1 MDICRPGHE
10 ATCISQDCD
19 VTYLSVCFNCC
30 GFSHKRI
37 GGTESTNF
45 MSKVLFLSS
54 SSIAEIIEEVFSGS
68 RTDQSNIGRFGGD
81 LALNHMV
88 DLES

>member
-1 MDICRPGHE
+1 MDICTSGHE

-37 GGTESTNF
+37 GGTESTSF

-54 SSIAEIIEEVFSGS
+54 SSMVEIIEEVFSGS
-68 RTDQSNIGRFGGD
+68 SKDQSRIGRLGGVFGLQPCG
-81 LALNHMV
+81 
-88 DLES
+88 